1 MEKKSSDNF
10 SVNFCRAAPQPTAR
24 AKKLKLCV
32 SVAARAMYCSAT
44 PAMQLVAVA
53 RAPCC
58 QKGLGA
64 SRRVSTRLPCW
75 LRTKKRKISYG
86 FHSCCCCCFTQKL
99 PFQTGYQKCPPP
111 RLLLLSLSL
120 LRRGIIRAP
129 SGAAWLE
136 LGIK

>member
-64 SRRVSTRLPCW
+64 SRLDSSPLLVAHKEKKNFVRLS
-75 LRTKKRKISYG
+75 LM
-86 FHSCCCCCFTQKL
+86 
-99 PFQTGYQKCPPP
+99 
-111 RLLLLSLSL
+111 LLLLLYTKVAFSNGLPKVPPPLPPPPLVPLPTPQGHHQSAKWCGL
-120 LRRGIIRAP
+120 ARA
-129 SGAAWLE
+129 WH
-136 LGIK
+136 